1 MKAKFMA
8 KQLSKLAGRWTIEEI
23 ELFVEILAGITEPP
37 LISLYVEA
45 DFNKRAS
52 RVLPGAPAAAY
63 KNRLVWLTS
72 PRLLTVY
79 FFMKLY

>member
-37 LISLYVEA
+37 LISLYV

-72 PRLLTVY
+72 QRLLTVY